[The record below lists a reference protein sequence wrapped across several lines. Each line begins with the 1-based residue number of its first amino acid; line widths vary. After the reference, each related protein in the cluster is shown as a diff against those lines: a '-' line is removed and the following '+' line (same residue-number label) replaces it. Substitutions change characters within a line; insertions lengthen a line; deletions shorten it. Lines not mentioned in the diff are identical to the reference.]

1 MTTSKSG
8 ISRRKA
14 LKIGAAS
21 AALPLVHVRTAGAAG
36 KVSIF
41 LWDHWVPAGNEV
53 IKKQIAAWSDKNKVE
68 VQVDFITSMGN
79 KNLLTINAEAMAKTG
94 HDIITI
100 PNWEVQNQTD
110 KLEPVDDVV
119 KRLEAK
125 YGPANRVSNYLGK
138 FKNSWLAVPSSWGT
152 QNKGP
157 CGRISILRDA
167 AGFDVVKAFPTTPT
181 ETPEGKAWTFEAMLK
196 AAEACQKAGKT
207 FGIGLG
213 TTADSVDTAGAI
225 FAAFGAEVVDAK
237 GDIQIKSDAIKQV
250 LEYGQRLVK
259 FLPADAVSYDD
270 ASNNRALI
278 SGNSAL
284 IWNPPSAWAVA
295 IRDAPDVAKDCWTF
309 PAPLGPKGRF
319 MPHSMNF
326 WGIWKFAQ
334 NKSAAKDLVEYLM
347 QIEHVDER
355 STSVLGYDL
364 PPFLKMN
371 ESKVWDQV
379 GPPVGSVYNYPV
391 RPQHHAMEN
400 IAVMPAPPEIAVQ
413 VYNRGTL
420 PTMFAKLQSGQS
432 IKQVVDWA
440 ASELEGFVR

>member
-1 MTTSKSG
+1 MSDMRV
-8 ISRRKA
+8 SRRKA
-14 LKIGAAS
+14 LKLGAVS
-21 AALPLVHVRTAGAAG
+21 AALPLVHVRTAAAAG
-36 KVSIF
+36 KLSIF
-41 LWDHWVPAGNEV
+41 LWDHWVPAGNDV
-53 IKKQIAAWSDKNKVE
+53 VRKQIAAWADKNKVD

-100 PNWEVQNQTD
+100 PNWEVQNQAD

-138 FKNSWLAVPSSWGT
+138 AKNSWLAVPSSWGT

-157 CGRISILRDA
+157 CGRISILKEA
-167 AGFDVVKAFPTTPT
+167 AGFDVLKAYPASAMA
-181 ETPEGKAWTFEAMLK
+181 ETAEAKGWTMEAMLK
-196 AAEACQKAGKT
+196 AAEACQKIGKT
-207 FGIGLG
+207 FAIGLG
-213 TTADSVDTAGAI
+213 TTADNVDTAGSI
-225 FAAFGAEVVDAK
+225 FASFGAEVVDAK
-237 GDIQIKSDAIKQV
+237 GDIQIKSDAVRQV

-259 FLPADAVSYDD
+259 FLPADAVSFDD

-278 SGNSAL
+278 SGSSAL

-309 PAPLGPKGRF
+309 PAPAGPKGRF

-326 WGIWKFAQ
+326 WGIWKFSS
-334 NKSAAKDLVEYLM
+334 NKTAAKELTEHLM
-347 QIEHVDER
+347 QIENVDER
-355 STSVLGYDL
+355 SASVLGYDL

-371 ESKVWDQV
+371 ESKVWDEV
-379 GPPVGSVYNYPV
+379 GPPKGSVYNYPV
-391 RPQHHAMEN
+391 RKEHNSVEN
-400 IAVMPAPPEIAVQ
+400 IAVMPAPPEVAVQ

-432 IKQVVDWA
+432 IKQVIDWA
-440 ASELEGFVR
+440 SSELEGFVR